1 MVMFMAFFNW
11 SGFQWYVIPLLA
23 LVIYIYMVEV
33 RKARE
38 TDNWNAV
45 YAGLTILGMDF
56 INETWNGW
64 VYAFTGHAFWT
75 VAGQTALQTMVGW
88 NIEIIFF
95 FSILGIIYANA
106 VSEEK
111 DEKILGLP
119 NRWFW
124 AIGFAWIC
132 VGVECLLNLINYLQ
146 WYWVFWNLSIIGIWL
161 IFLIGYFHFFVA
173 ALLVMNMEEKKNKII
188 TIALIW
194 IIAIVMNVVAI
205 GVFHLNY

>member
-1 MVMFMAFFNW
+1 MVIFMAFFDW
-11 SGFQWYVIPLLA
+11 SGFQWYVIPFLA
-23 LVIYIYMVEV
+23 LVIYIYVVEV

-64 VYAFTGHAFWT
+64 VYVFTGHAFWT
-75 VAGQTALQTMVGW
+75 VAGPTALQTMVGW
-88 NIEIIFF
+88 NLEIIFF

-106 VSEEK
+106 VSEDK
-111 DEKILGLP
+111 DEKVLGLP

-124 AIGFAWIC
+124 AIAFAWVC

-146 WYWVFWNLSIIGIWL
+146 WYWIFWNLSIVGIWL

-173 ALLVMNMEEKKNKII
+173 ALLVMNMEEKRNKII
-188 TIALIW
+188 TIVIIW
-194 IIAIVMNVVAI
+194 TIAIVINVVAI
-205 GVFHLNY
+205 GVLHWHY